1 MNDEAWFKIDAT
13 VNHLRVESF
22 GQRSQKASEEM
33 WRAVSEASAESGIN
47 KILLLSYRDGS
58 LPVNVML
65 AMAQNIHVLF
75 TSAHKIAIVF
85 SASDFPRESVAETVS
100 RIGGL
105 NLRAFKRSEEALEWL
120 LSDDER
126 GA

>member
-22 GQRSQKASEEM
+22 GRRSQEASEEM

-58 LPVNVML
+58 LPVNAML
-65 AMAQNIHVLF
+65 TMAQNIHVLF

-85 SASDFPRESVAETVS
+85 SGLDFPREFVAETVS

-105 NLRAFKRSEEALEWL
+105 NLRAFKRCGAGLEWL